1 MPKHINRIILDIDE
15 GYKENNREVD
25 SRVRRDGVLLD
36 KVVGKDF
43 FEKLTFELRPK

>member
-1 MPKHINRIILDIDE
+1 MKVTKKTD
-15 GYKENNREVD
+15 REVD

-36 KVVGKDF
+36 KMVGKDF